1 MTITLNNNIENFDT
15 ETLTITEILEIKN
28 YTFKMLVTKVNG
40 NFIKRSDYEK
50 VFVKNGDNVSILHLI
65 SGG

>member
-1 MTITLNNNIENFDT
+1 MTITLNNNIENFNA
-15 ETLTITEILEIKN
+15 ETLSISEILELKN

-40 NFIKRSDYEK
+40 NFIKRDNYSNF
-50 VFVKNGDNVSILHLI
+50 FVKNGDNVSIIHLI